1 MQWTERPCR
10 YLSERKKNST
20 ENEYVTFVIFLSED
34 IVKTNN
40 LLLNQK

>member
-1 MQWTERPCR
+1 MNWASLQV
-10 YLSERKKNST
+10 SEWKKNNST

-40 LLLNQK
+40 LLLDQK